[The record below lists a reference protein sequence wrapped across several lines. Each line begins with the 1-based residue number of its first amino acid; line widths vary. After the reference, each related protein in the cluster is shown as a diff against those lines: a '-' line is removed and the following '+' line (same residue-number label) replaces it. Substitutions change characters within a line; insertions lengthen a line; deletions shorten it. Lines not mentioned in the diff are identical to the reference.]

1 VKVSVVGLGYVGAVT
16 GACLAE
22 LGHEVVCVD
31 LDERRVRELQ
41 EGRSPV
47 FEPGLDELVQK
58 HAGDRLTA
66 TQELRAAVTGSELTL
81 IAVGTPFDG
90 REIDLG
96 AVRSA
101 TTDVGAALRDKP
113 GYHVVV
119 VKSTVVPGT
128 TRDVVVPLLEQASG
142 KEVGAD
148 LGVGMNPEFLTE
160 GQAVDDFMAPDR
172 LVLGGM
178 DGRVH
183 ERLEELYAA
192 FSPEIPR
199 VHTNTT
205 TAETIKYA
213 SNAML
218 ATAISFA
225 NEIADLCAALDDA
238 DVVDVMHGV
247 HLSRYLTPLAA
258 DGSAV
263 RAPLA
268 AFYEAGCG
276 FGGSCLP
283 KDLRALV
290 ARGAQLGRT
299 FPVLE
304 ATLQTNEARPDELVA
319 VVRHNLQELAG
330 ARITV
335 LGLAFKPDT
344 DDVRESPAVPII
356 KRLVDEGAVVTVHDP
371 VVRDMPEELLD
382 QQRRV
387 ELATSLEQAVRD
399 ADAIVLVT
407 RWEQYR
413 ELPTVLNGMERQPLF
428 VDGRRMLDKQDFP
441 RYAGVGIAR

>member
-1 VKVSVVGLGYVGAVT
+1 VNVSVIGLGYVGAVT

-47 FEPGLDELVQK
+47 FEPGLDELAQK
-58 HAGDRLTA
+58 HAGGRLTA
-66 TQELRAAVTGSELTL
+66 TQDLRVAVAGSELTL

-142 KEVGAD
+142 KVVGNE

-183 ERLEELYAA
+183 ERLDELYAA
-192 FSPEIPR
+192 FAVDVPR

-218 ATAISFA
+218 ANAVSFA

-319 VVRHNLQELAG
+319 VVRRNLQELGG

-356 KRLVDEGAVVTVHDP
+356 KRLVDQGAVVTVHDP
-371 VVRDMPEELLD
+371 VVRDLPEELLD

-407 RWEQYR
+407 RWEHYR
-413 ELPTVLNGMERQPLF
+413 ELPRMLHGLKRQPLF

-441 RYAGVGIAR
+441 RYAGVGIGR

>member
-1 VKVSVVGLGYVGAVT
+1 MKVSVVGLGYVGAVT
-16 GACLAE
+16 GTCLAE
-22 LGHEVVCVD
+22 LGHEVVCID

-41 EGRSPV
+41 EGRVPV

-58 HAGDRLTA
+58 HAGGRLGATQDLLTA
-66 TQELRAAVTGSELTL
+66 VAASDLTL

-90 REIDLG
+90 REIDLN
-96 AVRSA
+96 AVRTA
-101 TTDVGAALRDKP
+101 TTEVGAALRDKA

-142 KEVGAD
+142 KTVGAD

-172 LVLGGM
+172 IVLGGI
-178 DGRVH
+178 DERVH
-183 ERLEELYAA
+183 KRLDELYDG
-192 FSPEIPR
+192 FPPEIPR

-247 HLSRYLTPLAA
+247 HLSRYLTPLAE

-290 ARGAQLGRT
+290 ARGAQLGRK

-304 ATLQTNEARPDELVA
+304 ATLETNEARPDELVD
-319 VVRHNLQELAG
+319 VVRRGLPQLSG
-330 ARITV
+330 SRITV

-356 KRLVDEGAVVTVHDP
+356 KRLLDEGAVVTAHDP
-371 VVRDMPEELLD
+371 VVNELPRELPE
-382 QQRRV
+382 QSV
-387 ELATSLEQAVRD
+387 EIAESLEDAVRG
-399 ADAIVLVT
+399 ADAVVLVT
-407 RWEQYR
+407 RWDAYR
-413 ELPTVLNGMERQPLF
+413 DLPRVLNGAEPPPLF

-441 RYAGVGIAR
+441 RYTGVGLAR